1 MLYSQVDN
9 EVFQVHKFIL
19 STRCP
24 LFKSL
29 LSTSIPREIPNI
41 ITSCDQ
47 YHIKM
52 NSKRPDIFQLLL
64 EYIYSGLL
72 YIKIVSDST
81 VIPANNN
88 ILQDISAIKDMLNT
102 SVDSTGS
109 LDNDLTSLYD
119 DYALVNGQN
128 NVISQEELLNTSFQ
142 SVESM
147 DSTATSGAD
156 LTFGSE
162 CSQAQVHFCTRKD
175 LGVLLQLA
183 ESLQMDYLS
192 SKYVGVAL
200 LLVYIHT
207 PTQLFIQ
214 CFINC
219 CVFKM
224 LLYFCVV

>member
-1 MLYSQVDN
+1 M
-9 EVFQVHKFIL
+9 
-19 STRCP
+19 
-24 LFKSL
+24 FKSL

-41 ITSCDQ
+41 ITSCNQ
-47 YHIKM
+47 YHIKV
-52 NSKRPDIFQLLL
+52 NCKRPDIFQLLL

-72 YIKIVSDST
+72 YIKVVSDST
-81 VIPANNN
+81 AIPANNN

-109 LDNDLTSLYD
+109 LDNDLTALYD

-147 DSTATSGAD
+147 DSTATSGVD

-192 SKYVGVAL
+192 SKYVGVAFSHACCSSACMHEL
-200 LLVYIHT
+200 HCLYSAY
-207 PTQLFIQ
+207 
-214 CFINC
+214 
-219 CVFKM
+219 CVFCCITFVLSE
-224 LLYFCVV
+224 LL

>member
-1 MLYSQVDN
+1 MLNSVCAANYPNRAVTCSKAMTILSYLQVDN

-19 STRCP
+19 SMRCP

-29 LSTSIPREIPNI
+29 LSTSIPREIPSI

-47 YHIKM
+47 YHIKVDC
-52 NSKRPDIFQLLL
+52 KKPDLFQLLL

-72 YIKIVSDST
+72 YIKVVADSS
-81 VIPANNN
+81 VIPTNGTT
-88 ILQDISAIKDMLNT
+88 LQDISAIKDMLNT

-109 LDNDLTSLYD
+109 LDNDLTAFYD

-147 DSTATSGAD
+147 DSSATGTD

-162 CSQAQVHFCTRKD
+162 CSRAQVHFCTRKD
-175 LGVLLQLA
+175 LGILLQLA

-192 SKYVGVAL
+192 SK
-200 LLVYIHT
+200 
-207 PTQLFIQ
+207 
-214 CFINC
+214 
-219 CVFKM
+219 
-224 LLYFCVV
+224 

>member
-1 MLYSQVDN
+1 
-9 EVFQVHKFIL
+9 
-19 STRCP
+19 
-24 LFKSL
+24 
-29 LSTSIPREIPNI
+29 
-41 ITSCDQ
+41 
-47 YHIKM
+47 M
-52 NSKRPDIFQLLL
+52 NCKRPDIFQLLL

-72 YIKIVSDST
+72 YIKVVSDST
-81 VIPANNN
+81 AIPANNN

-109 LDNDLTSLYD
+109 LDNDLTALYD

-147 DSTATSGAD
+147 DSTATSGVD

-192 SKYVGVAL
+192 SKYVGVAFSHACCSSACMHEL
-200 LLVYIHT
+200 HCLYSAY
-207 PTQLFIQ
+207 
-214 CFINC
+214 
-219 CVFKM
+219 CVFCCITFVLSE
-224 LLYFCVV
+224 LL